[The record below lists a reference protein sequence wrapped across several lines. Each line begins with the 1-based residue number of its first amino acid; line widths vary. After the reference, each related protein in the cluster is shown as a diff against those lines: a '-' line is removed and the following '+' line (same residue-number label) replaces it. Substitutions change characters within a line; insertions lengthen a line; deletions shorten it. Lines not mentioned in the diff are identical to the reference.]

1 MVHRMPTFSIN
12 IHDRNGDIM
21 DDGIFL
27 YFGDAMI
34 KVADDKD
41 EFAAFVNH
49 LKKIEDEIRENW

>member
-1 MVHRMPTFSIN
+1 MPTFSIN